1 MNCWGTFSRSI
12 KPAYIAACN
21 GHVDTLRLLYELGAD
36 LDTPANDGATPA
48 HVSAH
53 QGHVEV
59 SGFLA
64 ENVAQRFLEMNC

>member
-1 MNCWGTFSRSI
+1 MA
-12 KPAYIAACN
+12 AY
-21 GHVDTLRLLYELGAD
+21 VDYYKKKY
-36 LDTPANDGATPA
+36 ANGATPA